1 MLRLVYLNK
10 RLNLAVTS
18 AVDGEQIGFPTRPA
32 GTQCAAVIP
41 KTSPG
46 YPWMKILACEQ
57 AQALRL
63 EKGEYLSSTSPH
75 SPNPLPLGIPSKL
88 CKYWEK
94 EKIRE
99 KVAQVANLCH
109 LSLPL

>member
-1 MLRLVYLNK
+1 MYVKAFNNVFLEIREVVGK
-10 RLNLAVTS
+10 V
-18 AVDGEQIGFPTRPA
+18 VP
-32 GTQCAAVIP
+32 
-41 KTSPG
+41 
-46 YPWMKILACEQ
+46 ILSCRRAFS
-57 AQALRL
+57 RKV
-63 EKGEYLSSTSPH
+63 EKGEYLSSTLPH
-75 SPNPLPLGIPSKL
+75 SPNPLPLCTPSKL